1 MNLNILPIYK
11 RRLNP
16 GLLRLLKKLVLRPP
30 PGGTTSDKVVLG
42 SRGGRLATRHPR
54 SEIAGPGV

>member
-30 PGGTTSDKVVLG
+30 PGG
-42 SRGGRLATRHPR
+42 RLATRHPR